1 MTEIIV
7 ILCFAAIAAILIG
20 SIGHPP
26 RGRK

>member
-1 MTEIIV
+1 MSEIII

-20 SIGHPP
+20 SIGYPP